1 MVEEIK
7 KDFPILSQ
15 SINGHPL
22 CYLDSAASAQKPQAV
37 IDAVND
43 IMLHYYSNVHRGAH
57 TLASKSTIAYEGARA
72 KVAKFINA
80 KSENEIVFTRSATAS
95 INLVASSFGESLKE
109 GDEIILS
116 ELEHHANIVPWYFL
130 QEKKGIKLKI
140 IPISD
145 NGDLDLQEFEKLL
158 SPKTKLVAISQMS
171 NVLGGLTP
179 IKEIVQKAHQAGA
192 KVLIDGSQGVV
203 HHGVDV
209 QDVDCDFYVFTGHKL
224 YALTGIGVLYGKE
237 DLLNSMPPYQGGGDM
252 IERVSFEKITY
263 KNAPNRFEAGTP
275 PIIEAVSLSAA
286 IDYLSKFNRQE
297 LIAHEK
303 ELLNAMEDGLEKLGE
318 IKMFNKASNRCGI
331 LSFNIEGVHH
341 QDAATVMD
349 KMGVAVRSGLLCAE
363 PLMHRL
369 KVQGTVRASLA
380 MYNDMNDIERFVE
393 SVYKAKKMLS

>member
-1 MVEEIK
+1 
-7 KDFPILSQ
+7 
-15 SINGHPL
+15 
-22 CYLDSAASAQKPQAV
+22 
-37 IDAVND
+37 
-43 IMLHYYSNVHRGAH
+43 
-57 TLASKSTIAYEGARA
+57 
-72 KVAKFINA
+72 
-80 KSENEIVFTRSATAS
+80 
-95 INLVASSFGESLKE
+95 
-109 GDEIILS
+109 
-116 ELEHHANIVPWYFL
+116 
-130 QEKKGIKLKI
+130 
-140 IPISD
+140 
-145 NGDLDLQEFEKLL
+145 
-158 SPKTKLVAISQMS
+158 
-171 NVLGGLTP
+171 LGGVTP

-203 HHGVDV
+203 HRGVDV

-303 ELLNAMEDGLEKLGE
+303 ELLNAMEEGLEKLGG
-318 IKMFNKASNRCGI
+318 IKMFNKASNRSGI

-363 PLMHRL
+363 PLMHGL